1 MRDNYS
7 NCWASEAL
15 KMIGDSKS
23 LSPAAAV
30 NKFLTVNGSPT
41 DYLREMLV
49 LANELFNSPPVFAW
63 FLPVFVRFQPGKEE
77 TFFSSVTVTVFLFFP
92 RQSSKSSSKDDA
104 EGGWWEGQG
113 QGQGQA

>member
-49 LANELFNSPPVFAW
+49 LANEMFNSPPVFALGSACVRA
-63 FLPVFVRFQPGKEE
+63 LPTRQGGN
-77 TFFSSVTVTVFLFFP
+77 FFSSVTVTYWTESCVD
-92 RQSSKSSSKDDA
+92 SSK
-104 EGGWWEGQG
+104 
-113 QGQGQA
+113 